1 MEKKMTK
8 AFEEKKEI
16 ARIMRNVFIVI
27 AVVYVGLIIWSIC
40 RQNYVP
46 ALFDVVILLMDIG
59 YVCWCNASISDA
71 ELVLKY
77 IEYVE
82 SRDELIYAISR
93 NNPWIGIEE
102 RTPDEDPDDKGYSVE
117 VIGLFPD
124 GRVSKCFCSM
134 EEGIWFIEGLTCD
147 KPTHWMPMQSPY
159 ID

>member
-1 MEKKMTK
+1 MEKKMIK
-8 AFEEKKEI
+8 AFEEKKGI

-27 AVVYVGLIIWSIC
+27 AVVYVGLIIWSLC

-46 ALFDVVILLMDIG
+46 ALFDVAILLMDIG

-77 IEYVE
+77 IEYIE
-82 SRDELIYAISR
+82 SRDELIDAICK
-93 NNPWIGIEE
+93 NHPWINVLDNLPE
-102 RTPDEDPDDKGYSVE
+102 EDPDDKGYSVE

-147 KPTHWMPMQSPY
+147 KPTHWMPLPKV
-159 ID
+159 

>member
-1 MEKKMTK
+1 MIK
-8 AFEEKKEI
+8 AFEEKKGI

-27 AVVYVGLIIWSIC
+27 AVVYVGLIIWSLC

-46 ALFDVVILLMDIG
+46 ALFDVAILLMDIG

-77 IEYVE
+77 IEYVD

-102 RTPDEDPDDKGYSVE
+102 RTPEEDPDDKGYSVE

-124 GRVSKCFCSM
+124 GRVSKCFCSI